1 LLILPEANL
10 SYITQRETFNL
21 VNNME
26 FLNDRYASASF
37 TYDMNGKLFN
47 RIPLIKKLKWREVF
61 RFRALYGSLTDK
73 NNPYENPNDK
83 DLFRFPTRDGMPT
96 SFVMDPKVPY
106 LEASIGIHNIFKIL
120 HIEYVRRLTY
130 LDNPNINKEGI
141 RFMMMM
147 TF

>member
-1 LLILPEANL
+1 MPSHYEALTWSYQVHQQSLFHSFLL
-10 SYITQRETFNL
+10 R
-21 VNNME
+21 
-26 FLNDRYASASF
+26 ASHQS
-37 TYDMNGKLFN
+37 
-47 RIPLIKKLKWREVF
+47 LIKYLVSAE
-61 RFRALYGSLTDK
+61 
-73 NNPYENPNDK
+73 

>member
-1 LLILPEANL
+1 
-10 SYITQRETFNL
+10 
-21 VNNME
+21 
-26 FLNDRYASASF
+26 
-37 TYDMNGKLFN
+37 
-47 RIPLIKKLKWREVF
+47 
-61 RFRALYGSLTDK
+61 
-73 NNPYENPNDK
+73 
-83 DLFRFPTRDGMPT
+83 
-96 SFVMDPKVPY
+96 MDPKVPY